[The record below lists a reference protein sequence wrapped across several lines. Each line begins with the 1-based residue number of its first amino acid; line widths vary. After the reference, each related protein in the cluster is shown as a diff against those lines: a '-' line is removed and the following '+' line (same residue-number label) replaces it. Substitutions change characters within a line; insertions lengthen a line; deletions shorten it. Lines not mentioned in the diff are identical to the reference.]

1 MLNPYLTPTRDP
13 LTSIVL
19 YGNPSD
25 IDYVIVDG
33 KILKA
38 SGELTTINREKAL
51 LTAQKRTDEIINRFF
66 EDYPSQRESWEK
78 MTMKGQ

>member
-1 MLNPYLTPTRDP
+1 MEEFPEILQLVCTYLNET
-13 LTSIVL
+13 
-19 YGNPSD
+19 D